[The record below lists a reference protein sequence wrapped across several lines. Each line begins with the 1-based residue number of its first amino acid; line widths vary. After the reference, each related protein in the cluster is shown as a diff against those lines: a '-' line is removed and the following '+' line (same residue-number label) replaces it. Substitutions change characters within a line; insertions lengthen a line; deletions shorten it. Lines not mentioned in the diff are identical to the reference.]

1 MVLLMVNL
9 SKTTEQLVEKLFSP
23 EERDD
28 VHQLLIQQCGNN
40 LPFLG
45 NADEYKLERFRF
57 AALKLSQGDLEAL
70 SRAVQLAQRD
80 WRDLLMAADFGN
92 DLQAH
97 EKWAQSIL
105 NGD

>member
-1 MVLLMVNL
+1 MANL
-9 SKTTEQLVEKLFSP
+9 SKTTEQLVEKTFAP
-23 EERDD
+23 EERDN
-28 VHQLLIQQCGNN
+28 VCQMLIRQCGNN

-45 NADEYKLERFRF
+45 DADEYRLERFRF
-57 AALKLSQGDLEAL
+57 AALKLSHGNVEAL
-70 SRAVQLAQRD
+70 SRAVRLAQKD

-105 NGD
+105 EIE

>member
-1 MVLLMVNL
+1 MANL
-9 SKTTEQLVEKLFSP
+9 SKTTEKLVEKLFSP
-23 EERDD
+23 EERDN
-28 VHQLLIQQCGNN
+28 VCQMLIRQCGNN

-45 NADEYKLERFRF
+45 EADEYKLERFRF
-57 AALKLSQGDLEAL
+57 AALKLSHGNVEAL
-70 SRAVQLAQRD
+70 SRAVRLAQKD

-105 NGD
+105 EIK